1 MNWAL
6 LWQVVLVASLLMF
19 AVMAVITAIGGAFD
33 VCKLFRRLR
42 DEESDDS
49 K

>member
-19 AVMAVITAIGGAFD
+19 AGMAVITAIGGAAD
-33 VCKLFRRLR
+33 IRKLFRRLR
-42 DEESDDS
+42 KEDIDR
-49 K
+49 